1 MRNKV
6 FLDTSYAIAIVSP
19 KDDYYKKALEIADIL
34 ESQSINLITTQAILL
49 EIGNALSKLKY
60 RQVAISLLNSL
71 EIDPKIEI
79 ISLSNE
85 LYQEAFK
92 LYSQR
97 QDKEWGL
104 VDCLSFIV
112 MKKQQITE
120 ALTADI
126 HFEQAGFK
134 ALLRE

>member
-1 MRNKV
+1 MKSKV
-6 FLDTSYAIAIVSP
+6 FLDTSYAIALVSP
-19 KDDYYKKALEIADIL
+19 QDYYHAKAVEIAEIL
-34 ESQSINLITTQAILL
+34 EAESINLITTQAILL

-60 RQVAISLLNSL
+60 RQVSISLLNSI
-71 EIDPKIEI
+71 EIDPKIEV

-92 LYSQR
+92 LYCQR

-104 VDCLSFIV
+104 VDCVSFVV
-112 MKKQQITE
+112 MKKYRIKE

-126 HFEQAGFK
+126 HFQQAGFIP
-134 ALLRE
+134 LLR

>member
-1 MRNKV
+1 MMKSKV
-6 FLDTSYAIAIVSP
+6 FLDTSYAIALVSP
-19 KDDYYKKALEIADIL
+19 QDYYHAKAVEIAEIL
-34 ESQSINLITTQAILL
+34 ETQSINLITTQAILL

-60 RQVAISLLNSL
+60 RQVSISLLNSI

-97 QDKEWGL
+97 KDKEWGL
-104 VDCLSFIV
+104 VDCVSFVV
-112 MKKQQITE
+112 MKKYRVKE

-126 HFEQAGFK
+126 HFE
-134 ALLRE
+134 RYIN